1 MTAYRLRPSCPGGTA
16 ALAALVAVLLLA
28 TPLKAQTL
36 TNSFGGL
43 SQSSNQPIDI
53 EF

>member
-1 MTAYRLRPSCPGGTA
+1 MTAYRLRPSCPGATA